1 MSESE
6 TLRVRERWAALRE
19 QLAQV
24 GRDFEQASIAALDGD
39 LKARAKLAVLLIDRE
54 MLPIQIAEIE
64 RRAREAELA
73 EWRAAYATASADIAT
88 LGKALGPLMAEYRA
102 VESERRILMDRLGPS
117 AAEVLPLSERMKALQ
132 AQMGPIRTRQ
142 ADAERRA
149 DVAVNEARKL
159 GVELR

>member
-6 TLRVRERWAALRE
+6 KLRERLAALRE

-24 GRDFEQASIAALDGD
+24 ARDFEQASIAALDGD
-39 LKARAKLAVLLIDRE
+39 LKAREKLAVLIIDRE
-54 MLPIQIAEIE
+54 MLPFQIAELE
-64 RRAREAELA
+64 RRARDAELD
-73 EWRAAYATASADIAT
+73 ELRQAYAAATADLAD
-88 LGKALGPLMAEYRA
+88 LGKALGPLVGEYRA
-102 VESERRILMDRLGPS
+102 VESERRILMARLGPS
-117 AAEVLPLSERMKALQ
+117 AAEVLPLSERMQALQ

-149 DVAVNEARKL
+149 DVAVNKARKF